1 MLTPLLLFSLA
12 SCGRGTYRQIQA
24 LALLL
29 GGCVLS
35 WTIDLGTAR
44 EAEKQLPRCCPVIS
58 PLNWV
63 EEGRQGAGSG
73 AQVRQCLQLRGFRG
87 QGGTSLPLPTL
98 KAGPGW
104 RAGRHRDN

>member
-1 MLTPLLLFSLA
+1 MPTSLLSFSLA
-12 SCGRGTYRQIQA
+12 PWGRGTYRQIQA

-73 AQVRQCLQLRGFRG
+73 AQVRQCLLLRGSGVWGVLVF
-87 QGGTSLPLPTL
+87 LFLL
-98 KAGPGW
+98 
-104 RAGRHRDN
+104 